1 MNIYAMTRSALL
13 VTLVT
18 LAASAQ
24 NYQTVVVTPPS
35 AEPRAT
41 EIQPYDSEG
50 RPNPDAFDWT
60 GFAIGLKIG
69 TLGFG
74 ADASVY
80 LDDWV
85 NFRANIGYLDFTFKD
100 TIDDIDFDLD
110 VEFQTAMFLL
120 DFFPFEG
127 GNFRI
132 SGGVAL
138 LDNSMTVDGTPTDDE
153 SIGDNTY
160 TPEEIGTITGDVEF
174 DSIAPYVGIG
184 YGNAVLP
191 DASLT
196 FVVDFGVIFQTYDI
210 EVTASGAAANDPT
223 FQSDL
228 AELEKDIED
237 EVNRFKI
244 YPVIN
249 FGIAYHF

>member
-1 MNIYAMTRSALL
+1 MNMISVVRCSLLLALL
-13 VTLVT
+13 AGT
-18 LAASAQ
+18 ASAQ
-24 NYQTVVVTPPS
+24 NSQTVIVTQPP
-35 AEPRAT
+35 AT
-41 EIQPYDSEG
+41 READIQPYDSEG

-60 GFAIGLKIG
+60 GFALGVKVG

-85 NFRANIGYLDFTFKD
+85 NFRASGAILPFSYKD

-110 VEFQTAMFLL
+110 VDFKTAMFLL

-132 SGGVAL
+132 SGGVVL
-138 LDNSMTVDGTPTDDE
+138 LDNSLTLDATPTDSE
-153 SIGDNTY
+153 EIGDNVY
-160 TPEEIGTITGDVEF
+160 TPEEIGTIDGYVDF
-174 DSIAPYVGIG
+174 DPVAPYIGIG

-196 FVVDFGVIFQTYDI
+196 FVVDFGVVFQTYDI
-210 EVTASGAAANDPT
+210 EVNASGTAAGDPT
-223 FQSDL
+223 FQDDL
-228 AELEKDIED
+228 AQLEKDIED